1 MANENV
7 HDIVVL
13 YRAMSPQPCLKLET
27 TQMHF
32 EPRLWNFTAGV
43 RLRIVWAVLVGLV
56 SVALGVARLALLG
69 WLIGAVFA
77 GRALNDLA
85 WSIALIAAIMLLR
98 GAAEH
103 IRVMTAHETAA
114 KVQKTLRRAI
124 YDKIAALGPGAVAR
138 QRSGAL
144 TLSLIDGVEQLEVYF
159 GQFLPQFL
167 IALLTP
173 FLIFVA
179 IAWIDLPVAGI
190 MLIFALVALFAPALW
205 HRHDT
210 ANSLNRQTAYASF
223 AAEFLDSIQGLATL
237 KAFGQSQARA
247 DRLQEEAQSLFR
259 RTMWVLATNSLAR
272 GITDSAIACGA
283 AAALALGAY
292 RVEGGAMS
300 LSALLVILMLGV
312 EIFRP
317 MRELR
322 SVLHQGMVGM
332 SAAQGIYRILDAEP
346 LVADAM
352 PTMQSV
358 SLVPSISFDQ
368 VRFRYPGT
376 KRVIHEGLD
385 FRAEPGER
393 IGLVGASGG
402 GKSSIV
408 RLLLRFYDPEA
419 GTVRIGGR
427 DLRDL
432 SFAQIRSMISVVNQ
446 DTFLFHGTIEENIRM
461 GRPDASPEDIEV
473 AAQAANIRGF
483 VSSLPHGY
491 QTVIGEK
498 GIKLSGG
505 QRQRVAIARA
515 ILRDAPIL
523 VLDEALSA
531 VDAEN
536 EAVIQDA
543 LDRLMRGRTTL
554 ILAHRLS
561 SIIDCDRILVL
572 DGGRVAESGSHDV
585 LMQRGGTYAQLMAE
599 QARGGDV
606 DLSPVLNGA
615 SADNGAAV
623 ETVAGPSGGL
633 KQVTEGIIKAE
644 GLSWWQLI
652 GALMKLVMP
661 WKGKLTLTF
670 IFGVLRVISFIGI
683 GVCSAF
689 VVRDLKNG
697 QDFEIWLWTLAV
709 LAPLSGVV
717 HWLESWIA
725 HDMAFRLLA
734 EMRIDVFRKLD
745 QLAPSYLVRRRT
757 GDLMALVTNDV
768 ELVEYFFAHTVAPAF
783 VAILVPAVVLVVLAL
798 ASPWLAL
805 ALLPFL
811 FLVGL
816 CPFLMRKRADR
827 LGSAAREAAGEFGA
841 VAVDCVQ
848 GLGEIVT
855 FQQEAA
861 RGEKLDA
868 LSDRHIALRLP
879 FFRELTLQSSL
890 LEIFTGLGGLA
901 VVVTGAALSA
911 QRVIDPALLPL
922 LTLLAM
928 AAFLPVSEIA
938 QVGRQLADTLGATRR
953 IYGLFNEPVT
963 VRDGR
968 GMSGNVPMSSG
979 DVVSRANAATLT
991 LEQVSFAYPGQNRPA
1006 LQDITLTIPAG
1017 ATVALVGTSGAGKTT
1032 TAQLLMRFW
1041 DPDHGRITLD
1051 GTDLRDYRLDDLR
1064 HRVALVAQDTYLFND
1079 TLRRNILI
1087 ARPAASEAELHAAI
1101 AHASLTDLVDALPDG
1116 IDAEVG
1122 ERGTSL
1128 SGGQRQRVA
1137 IARAFL
1143 KDAPLLILDEAT
1155 SHLDAV
1161 NEQAVRSALDLLQ
1174 TDRTTVIIAHRLSTI
1189 RNADLIIV
1197 LDAGRIAETGTHAAL
1212 MGKGGLYARLVSRQL
1227 AASYVPAAQ

>member
-1 MANENV
+1 
-7 HDIVVL
+7 
-13 YRAMSPQPCLKLET
+13 
-27 TQMHF
+27 MHF
-32 EPRLWNFTAGV
+32 EPRLWIFTAGV
-43 RLRIVWAVLVGLV
+43 RLRILWAVLIGLA
-56 SVALGVARLALLG
+56 SVAIGIGRLALLG
-69 WLIGAVFA
+69 WLIGLVFA
-77 GRALNDLA
+77 GAGWRDLL
-85 WSIALIAAIMLLR
+85 WPTIGIATLMLLR

-103 IRVMTAHETAA
+103 ARVMTAHETAA
-114 KVQKTLRRAI
+114 RVQKTLRRAI
-124 YDKIAALGPGAVAR
+124 YDKIAALGPGTIAK

-173 FLIFVA
+173 ILIFAA
-179 IAWIDLPVAGI
+179 IAWIDLPVAGV
-190 MLIFALVALFAPALW
+190 MLLFALLALFAPALW
-205 HRHDT
+205 HRHDA
-210 ANSLNRQTAYASF
+210 ANSMKRQDAYAAF
-223 AAEFLDSIQGLATL
+223 AAEFLDSVQGLATL
-237 KAFGQSQARA
+237 KAFGQSKARA
-247 DRLQEEAQSLFR
+247 DKLQKDAHNLYK
-259 RTMWVLATNSLAR
+259 RTLWVLATNSLSR

-283 AAALALGAY
+283 AAALALGAH
-292 RVEGGAMS
+292 RVESGALS

-312 EIFRP
+312 EIYRP

-332 SAAQGIYRILDAEP
+332 SAAQGIYRIFDAQP
-346 LVADAM
+346 LVQDAGSAAS
-352 PTMQSV
+352 PV
-358 SLVPSISFDQ
+358 DLAPSIRFEQ

-376 KRVIHEGLD
+376 QRIIHDGLD
-385 FRAEPGER
+385 FAVAPGER

-419 GTVRIGGR
+419 GVIRIGGR
-427 DLRDL
+427 DLRSL
-432 SFAQIRSMISVVNQ
+432 SFAEIRRMIAVVNH
-446 DTFLFHGTIEENIRM
+446 DTFLFHGTIEDNIRM
-461 GRPDASPEDIEV
+461 GRPDASHEDV
-473 AAQAANIRGF
+473 VAAAQAANIDGF
-483 VSSLPHGY
+483 VAGLPQGY
-491 QTVIGEK
+491 RTVIGEK

-536 EAVIQDA
+536 EAVIQQA
-543 LDRLMRGRTTL
+543 LDRLMQGRTTL

-572 DGGRVAESGSHDV
+572 EDGRVVESGRHET
-585 LMQRGGTYAQLMAE
+585 LLQAGGVYATLMAE
-599 QARGGDV
+599 QARRGDLAAESLL
-606 DLSPVLNGA
+606 D
-615 SADNGAAV
+615 AAV
-623 ETVAGPSGGL
+623 LPKVETAAMPAASVKPL
-633 KQVTEGIIKAE
+633 TEGILKAE
-644 GLSWWQLI
+644 GLTWWQLTL
-652 GALMKLVMP
+652 ALMKLAMP

-670 IFGVLRVISFIGI
+670 IFGVLRVIAFIGI
-683 GVCSAF
+683 GICSAF
-689 VVRDLKNG
+689 VVYDLKNG
-697 QDFEIWLWTLAV
+697 LDYTAWLWTLAV

-745 QLAPSYLVRRRT
+745 ALAPAYLVRRRT
-757 GDLMALVTNDV
+757 GDLMALVTNDI

-783 VAILVPAVVLVVLAL
+783 VAILVPAAVLAVL
-798 ASPWLAL
+798 TAASPWIAL

-811 FLVGL
+811 LLVGL
-816 CPFLMRKRADR
+816 CPFLMRRRTDR

-861 RGEKLDA
+861 HGAKLDA

-879 FFRELTLQSSL
+879 FFRDLTLQSSL

-901 VVVTGAALSA
+901 VVVTGAAVA
-911 QRVIDPALLPL
+911 MQGDIDAAWLPL

-963 VRDGR
+963 VRDGA
-968 GMSGNVPMSSG
+968 GNPVATDKQG
-979 DVVSRANAATLT
+979 AREAAPALR
-991 LEQVSFAYPGQNRPA
+991 LEQVSFAYPGQMRAA
-1006 LQDITLTIPAG
+1006 LRDVSVTIPAG
-1017 ATVALVGTSGAGKTT
+1017 STAALVGTSGAGKTT

-1041 DPDHGRITLD
+1041 DPDQGRITLD

-1064 HRVALVAQDTYLFND
+1064 NRMALVAQDTYLFND
-1079 TLRRNILI
+1079 SLRHNIMI
-1087 ARPAASEAELHAAI
+1087 ARPEASEAELQAAI
-1101 AHASLTDLVDALPDG
+1101 AHASLTDLIDLLPDG
-1116 IDAEVG
+1116 LDTPVG
-1122 ERGTSL
+1122 ERGTGL

-1143 KDAPLLILDEAT
+1143 KDAPVLILDEAT

-1161 NEQAVRSALDLLQ
+1161 NEQAVRQALAKLQ

-1189 RNADLIIV
+1189 RDADMIIV
-1197 LDAGRIAETGTHAAL
+1197 LDEGRIAETGTHATL
-1212 MGKGGLYARLVSRQL
+1212 MSKGGLYARLVARQL
-1227 AASYVPAAQ
+1227 GAYAPAAQ